1 MKLTEQQQQLLN
13 QLEDIQLPDPIGW
26 WPLSYSWWLLI
37 FMFGMLL
44 IGAIWY
50 YFDQKK
56 RNAYRTEA
64 LDCLNQ
70 LESLPNSPNQ
80 QLLAVNALLKKVA
93 LTCYPRTEVASLN
106 SEEWL
111 RFLAKT
117 AKHIKQ
123 PKALAETL
131 QRSYQAPSQDPIQQ
145 QMDTHALNH
154 FKHYAVQW
162 IKGHHQ

>member
-1 MKLTEQQQQLLN
+1 MKLTEQQLQLLN

-37 FMFGMLL
+37 FMFGTLL
-44 IGAIWY
+44 IGVIWY

-64 LDCLNQ
+64 LDRLNQ
-70 LESLPNSPNQ
+70 LESSPEHPNQ
-80 QLLAVNALLKKVA
+80 QLLAVNALLKQVA
-93 LTCYPRTEVASLN
+93 LTSYPRTEVASLTAN
-106 SEEWL
+106 EWL
-111 RFLAKT
+111 HFLAKT

-123 PKALAETL
+123 PEPLAEIL
-131 QRSYQAPSQDPIQQ
+131 QRAYQAPSQDSTQQ
-145 QMDTHALNH
+145 QMDINALNQ
-154 FKHYAVQW
+154 FKRYAAQW

>member
-1 MKLTEQQQQLLN
+1 MKLTEQQLQLLN

-26 WPLSYSWWLLI
+26 WPLSYAWWLLI
-37 FMFGMLL
+37 FMFGTLL

-64 LDCLNQ
+64 LTYLNQ
-70 LESLPNSPNQ
+70 LESEPNNPNQ
-80 QLLAVNALLKKVA
+80 QLLEINALLKRVA

-106 SEEWL
+106 EQAWL
-111 RFLAKT
+111 LFLANS
-117 AKHIKQ
+117 AQHIKQ
-123 PKALAETL
+123 PESLADIL
-131 QRSYQAPSQDPIQQ
+131 QRAYQAPSQDPVQH
-145 QMDTHALNH
+145 QMDINALNK
-154 FKHYAVQW
+154 FKRYAAQW